1 MDLTHLF
8 KSSRDVIQTR
18 SRTQQEQEDSAGCD
32 REVMFK
38 RKGFNFSSTSDNRII
53 RSSQETDRRKSSRH
67 LEHWKSRII
76 PRKDKAN
83 NSKICSK
90 PVSDK
95 ENVRPINPE
104 TESQDSS
111 LEEKGSLND
120 VASCKAAAMQ
130 QSRRDK
136 LKEFITRRHIL
147 EEEKRKK
154 LKPVFRAGGVVQ
166 HPYSAFGGSEASSA
180 LHNHSK
186 LSRSTSNLSSLFSNS
201 SFKKPQPRFSRST
214 SLSNFRSNRN
224 SNQDGGKILNVIEED
239 LKDVKPEDVSTKEQ
253 SSFAPQNF
261 KFKMEMKVEDPGEGK
276 SMEIS
281 DKSQAIGNLVLS
293 EALLVPEVKPLDNDL
308 IEEAEGIDD
317 KYNEKEEI
325 VSTDD
330 NVETGSE
337 DPSLKSNEDDI
348 LKVKPFRNLLETET
362 ARLTTLCD
370 IWEAK
375 ILNIPE
381 DQDFE
386 DIRGEVRSVVG
397 QGRLVMA
404 ERFHQFSGLVDNCQF
419 KRGEK
424 ETTVEDLRGFWEMIF
439 IQVEDVDKKFSGLVA
454 IEENSWKALKVRQTN
469 VPKSRNTGKTTT
481 KSLSKSKQASSG
493 LKALIAARRKA
504 AKTDQVPEVTVE
516 EVESTPSKPG
526 RSEGKEPLSNGGD
539 GSGKTFDGGFFTVKS
554 PMCEKKS
561 PRSCRSSSNKI
572 RQAAFTNSAKKVNS
586 LLLSPF
592 ISAVAKMSLTASP
605 LTDTSSSP
613 AKAPKPMVLFEADE
627 DDDESGG
634 EVTLEGS
641 PKIDERYFMPSAV
654 TITTPASC
662 VDLIS
667 FESPRLVMEQ

>member
-627 DDDESGG
+627 DDDESG

-654 TITTPASC
+654 TFTTPASC

-667 FESPRLVMEQ
+667 FESPRLV

>member
-95 ENVRPINPE
+95 KNVRPINPE

-111 LEEKGSLND
+111 LEEKESLTD
-120 VASCKAAAMQ
+120 IASSKAAAMQ

-136 LKEFITRRHIL
+136 LKEFISKRQIL
-147 EEEKRKK
+147 EDEKRKK
-154 LKPVFRAGGVVQ
+154 SKPVFRAGGVVQ

-201 SFKKPQPRFSRST
+201 SFKKPQPRFSRSA

-239 LKDVKPEDVSTKEQ
+239 LKDVKPVDVSTKEP
-253 SSFAPQNF
+253 SSFAPQ

-276 SMEIS
+276 SKAKEIS
-281 DKSQAIGNLVLS
+281 DKSQNIGNFVLS
-293 EALLVPEVKPLDNDL
+293 EGLLVPEVKPLDNDL

-370 IWEAK
+370 TWEAK
-375 ILNIPE
+375 ILHIPE
-381 DQDFE
+381 DFE

-504 AKTDQVPEVTVE
+504 AKSDQVPEVTVE
-516 EVESTPSKPG
+516 EVESTPSKT
-526 RSEGKEPLSNGGD
+526 KEPLSNGED

-605 LTDTSSSP
+605 LTDNSSSP
-613 AKAPKPMVLFEADE
+613 AKAPKPMVLFEAHE
-627 DDDESGG
+627 DDESGG

-654 TITTPASC
+654 TFTTPASC

-667 FESPRLVMEQ
+667 FESPRLV